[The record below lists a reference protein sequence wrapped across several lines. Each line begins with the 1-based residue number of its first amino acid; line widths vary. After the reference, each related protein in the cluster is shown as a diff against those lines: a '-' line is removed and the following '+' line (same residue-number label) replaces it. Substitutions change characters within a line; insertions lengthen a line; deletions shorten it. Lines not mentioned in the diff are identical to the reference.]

1 MPEIIVSWL
10 EHHLVEVAGAILGIA
25 YIFLS
30 IRQHIFTWPVGLFT
44 SALYIYVFFH
54 SRFYADMALQVYY
67 VGISIY
73 GWYYWLK
80 GNPDQDHDLPVTN
93 TPRKLWIPLLAISAV
108 LFLLIAYVLFHFT
121 DSPIPYWDALTTA
134 LSITATWMLARKY
147 LETWLIWVVADF
159 ISMVLYATRD
169 LWATVVLF
177 AVYTGMAVVGYIQWK
192 KGMKND

>member
-10 EHHLVEVAGAILGIA
+10 EHHLVEVSGAVLGIA

-30 IRQHIFTWPVGLFT
+30 IRQHIFTWPVGLLT
-44 SALYIYVFFH
+44 SALYIYVFFQ
-54 SRFYADMALQVYY
+54 SRLYAVMALQVYY

-80 GNPDQDHDLPVTN
+80 GNPDQDDDLPVTN
-93 TPRKLWIPLLAISAV
+93 TPRKLWIPLPAISAV
-108 LFLLIAYVLFHFT
+108 LFLLIAYMLIHFT

-147 LETWLIWVVADF
+147 VETWLIWVVADF

>member
-1 MPEIIVSWL
+1 
-10 EHHLVEVAGAILGIA
+10 
-25 YIFLS
+25 
-30 IRQHIFTWPVGLFT
+30 
-44 SALYIYVFFH
+44 
-54 SRFYADMALQVYY
+54 MALQVYY

-80 GNPDQDHDLPVTN
+80 GNPDQDDDLPVTN
-93 TPRKLWIPLLAISAV
+93 TPRKLWIPLPAISAV
-108 LFLLIAYVLFHFT
+108 LFLLIAYMLIHFT